1 MSDLKLYEGIN
12 HIDDDL
18 IDEAN
23 VPTRRPKYYTFAL
36 SAAAILLI
44 IGVSGISFGANS
56 KFKPS
61 RYLGT
66 EISTTAESAATTT
79 LSSVQN
85 TVTTYADTVTTRK
98 VRETT
103 YTTSVNKEDK
113 ISGTETSAKDNTGVT
128 AVQGTVRT
136 ASGTYAAVQTAVSV
150 PVVTTAVTDPQSTSA
165 RPVTTDANF
174 NEGSYDMKKVLSL
187 MSAAVMMNPITAKI
201 AYSADASYKDPAE
214 RYGLGSE
221 RYIEETAEIG
231 TAEQELFS
239 RIEQGTIDIDID
251 RNGELDMR
259 DATLLYTYE
268 WLEYLSENQ
277 NDIDSDDAFYRERFE
292 SFDISTI
299 SDKALDFLETR
310 EDIRNKELF
319 SRSRYYTPW
328 QVAHL
333 DSDLIIRYHLTHTL
347 KPDYFKEAY
356 YSDVTGYDIA
366 YNKFNGSVGYNRTQ
380 LLNTIRESYFTDLD
394 YDLNGDGAFD
404 LHDVQDYEEYQ
415 FGYKVYSTD
424 YDKILCADHIDI
436 SEYSEYPDSADSI
449 SETVFRNCVKLEKV
463 NEEYENLYSWDFQKN
478 TGSGGIVKIGFQKLI
493 ELYFMR
499 NDFKLIYTTPEY
511 YRDNRPGCE
520 GLPLYDRIDF
530 YSFVKQYAGRQGYTT
545 EKISFNENTFN
556 LFYEKWSTAVKNE
569 TADIPDINGNGV
581 IDTDDYSYLEMYEKE
596 IWDKTSS
603 EESKLPKNIR
613 NYLDKDFDLNDNG
626 ISGDLYDVMGA
637 MAFIRINYPECK
649 NYTVNTEETLTET
662 FELRKGDVNCDG
674 NVSVADAVAI
684 LQFIG
689 NSDRYPLK
697 EQGRVNADVN
707 GDGSVTALDALEIQK
722 IDAGISAGE

>member
-23 VPTRRPKYYTFAL
+23 VPARRPKYYTFAL

-56 KFKPS
+56 KLKPS

-66 EISTTAESAATTT
+66 EISTTAESTATTT

-113 ISGTETSAKDNTGVT
+113 ISDTETSAKDNTGVT
-128 AVQGTVRT
+128 AVQGTVKT

-150 PVVTTAVTDPQSTSA
+150 PVVTTAVTGPQATSA
-165 RPVTTDANF
+165 HPVTTDANY

-231 TAEQELFS
+231 TAEQELFR
-239 RIEQGTIDIDID
+239 RIEQGAIDIDID

-259 DATLLYTYE
+259 DAALLYTYE

-347 KPDYFKEAY
+347 KQDYFKEAY
-356 YSDVTGYDIA
+356 YSDVAGYDIA

-424 YDKILCADHIDI
+424 YDKILSADHIDI
-436 SEYSEYPDSADSI
+436 SEYREYPDSADSI

-493 ELYFMR
+493 ELFFMR

-603 EESKLPKNIR
+603 EESKLPKSIR

-649 NYTVNTEETLTET
+649 NYTVNTEETLTES

-707 GDGSVTALDALEIQK
+707 GDGSVTALDALEIQR
-722 IDAGISAGE
+722 IDAGISAEE

>member
-23 VPTRRPKYYTFAL
+23 VPARRPKYYTFAL

-136 ASGTYAAVQTAVSV
+136 VSGTYAAVQTAVSV

-165 RPVTTDANF
+165 QPVTTDANF

-259 DATLLYTYE
+259 DAALLYTYE
-268 WLEYLSENQ
+268 WLEYLYENQ

-356 YSDVTGYDIA
+356 YSDVAGYDIA

-424 YDKILCADHIDI
+424 YDKILSADHIDI
-436 SEYSEYPDSADSI
+436 SEYREYPDSADSI

-463 NEEYENLYSWDFQKN
+463 NEEYEDLYSWDFQKN

-493 ELYFMR
+493 ELFFMR

-603 EESKLPKNIR
+603 EESKLPKSIR
-613 NYLDKDFDLNDNG
+613 NYLDKDFDLNENG

-649 NYTVNTEETLTET
+649 NYTVNTEETLTES

-707 GDGSVTALDALEIQK
+707 GDGSVTALDALEIQR
-722 IDAGISAGE
+722 IDAGISAEE

>member
-1 MSDLKLYEGIN
+1 M
-12 HIDDDL
+12 
-18 IDEAN
+18 
-23 VPTRRPKYYTFAL
+23 
-36 SAAAILLI
+36 
-44 IGVSGISFGANS
+44 
-56 KFKPS
+56 
-61 RYLGT
+61 
-66 EISTTAESAATTT
+66 
-79 LSSVQN
+79 
-85 TVTTYADTVTTRK
+85 TTYADTVTTRK

-113 ISGTETSAKDNTGVT
+113 ISSTETSAKDNTGVT

-165 RPVTTDANF
+165 QPVTTDANF

-239 RIEQGTIDIDID
+239 RIEQGAIDIDID

-259 DATLLYTYE
+259 DAALLYTYE

-328 QVAHL
+328 QVSHL

-356 YSDVTGYDIA
+356 YSDVAGYDIA

-424 YDKILCADHIDI
+424 YDKILSADHIDI
-436 SEYSEYPDSADSI
+436 SEYREYPDSADSI

-493 ELYFMR
+493 ELFFMR

-603 EESKLPKNIR
+603 EESKLPKSIR

-649 NYTVNTEETLTET
+649 NYTVNTEETLTES

-707 GDGSVTALDALEIQK
+707 GDGSVTALDALEIQR
-722 IDAGISAGE
+722 IDAGISAEE

>member
-23 VPTRRPKYYTFAL
+23 VPARRPKYYTFAL

-113 ISGTETSAKDNTGVT
+113 ISSTETSAKDNTGVT

-165 RPVTTDANF
+165 QPVTTDANF

-259 DATLLYTYE
+259 DAALLYTYE

-356 YSDVTGYDIA
+356 YSDVAGYDIA

-424 YDKILCADHIDI
+424 YDKILSADHIDI
-436 SEYSEYPDSADSI
+436 SEYREYPDSADSI

-463 NEEYENLYSWDFQKN
+463 NEEYEELYSWDFQKN

-493 ELYFMR
+493 ELFFMR

-569 TADIPDINGNGV
+569 AADIPDINGNGV

-603 EESKLPKNIR
+603 EESKLPKSIR

-649 NYTVNTEETLTET
+649 NYTVNTEETLTES

-707 GDGSVTALDALEIQK
+707 GDGSVTALDALEIQR
-722 IDAGISAGE
+722 IDAGISAEE

>member
-23 VPTRRPKYYTFAL
+23 VPARRPKYYTFAL

-113 ISGTETSAKDNTGVT
+113 ISSTETSAKDNTGVT

-165 RPVTTDANF
+165 QPVTTDANF

-259 DATLLYTYE
+259 DAALLYTYE

-356 YSDVTGYDIA
+356 YSDVAGYDIA

-424 YDKILCADHIDI
+424 YDKILSADHIDI
-436 SEYSEYPDSADSI
+436 SEYREYPDSADSI

-463 NEEYENLYSWDFQKN
+463 NEEYEELYSWDFQKN

-493 ELYFMR
+493 ELFFMR

-520 GLPLYDRIDF
+520 GIPLYDRIDF

-603 EESKLPKNIR
+603 EESKLPKSIR

-649 NYTVNTEETLTET
+649 NYTVNTEETLTES

-707 GDGSVTALDALEIQK
+707 GDGSVTALDALEIQR
-722 IDAGISAGE
+722 IDAGISAEE

>member
-23 VPTRRPKYYTFAL
+23 VPARRPKYYTFAL

-113 ISGTETSAKDNTGVT
+113 ISSTETSAKDNTGVT

-165 RPVTTDANF
+165 QPVTTDANF

-259 DATLLYTYE
+259 DAALLYTYE
-268 WLEYLSENQ
+268 WLEYLYENQ

-356 YSDVTGYDIA
+356 YSDVAGYDIA

-424 YDKILCADHIDI
+424 YDKILSADHIDI
-436 SEYSEYPDSADSI
+436 SEYREYPDSADSI

-463 NEEYENLYSWDFQKN
+463 NEEYEDLYSWDFQKN

-493 ELYFMR
+493 ELFFMR

-603 EESKLPKNIR
+603 EESKLPKSIR

-649 NYTVNTEETLTET
+649 NYTVNTEETLTES

-707 GDGSVTALDALEIQK
+707 GDGSVTALDALEIQR
-722 IDAGISAGE
+722 IDAGISAEE